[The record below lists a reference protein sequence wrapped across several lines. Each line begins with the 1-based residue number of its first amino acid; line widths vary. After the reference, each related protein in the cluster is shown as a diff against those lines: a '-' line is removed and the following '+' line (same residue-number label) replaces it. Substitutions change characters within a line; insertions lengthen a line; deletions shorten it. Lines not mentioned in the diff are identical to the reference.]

1 MIEKE
6 ISDLEEKR
14 FDAMVRA
21 DLLTLDE
28 MLDDELVYTHS
39 FGDKDSKPEYLQK
52 VREKV
57 FDYLE
62 MKSSIDKIIEAG
74 DCALVFGRYT
84 GRVLIQGNERTLNNA
99 SLVVWRRAKGTW
111 RLVAS
116 QPTVLRS

>member
-6 ISDLEEKR
+6 IADLEDKR

-21 DLLTLDE
+21 DTRTLDD

-39 FGDKDSKPEYLQK
+39 FGDKDSKSEYLQK
-52 VREKV
+52 VREKF

-74 DCALVFGRYT
+74 DCVLVFGRYT
-84 GRVLIQGNERTLNNA
+84 GRVVIQGAERSLNNA
-99 SLVVWRRAKGTW
+99 SLVVWRRTNGAW

-116 QPTVLRS
+116 QPTVLPR